1 MASFGASPFLRGR
14 QPGFLLLSGLLI
26 GRSGLGLVEPLDLGP
41 GLGTVVGLLVSLVL
55 FDGGLNL
62 RLPGDTIKTTVQR
75 ITVLRLLISL
85 GAGLLAAHWL
95 AGLNWSVA
103 AVYSAIV
110 LATGPTVVTPLV
122 RQMRLAPPLGDV
134 LEAEGLV
141 LEPIGAVLALLLL
154 ELVLGNLH
162 GWREVA
168 LGLLSRLGGGVLI
181 GVSVGWLLSEVL
193 SRLQPDQASGL
204 PLQLSLGMLFLMYG
218 VSEWLLPESALP
230 ASVAAGLVVGRRPA
244 AYTADLDV
252 LIQELAQLA
261 ITMLFPLLAADV
273 SWAELSPLGW
283 LAPRGIVTASVASLF
298 SIRLEQAGI
307 LGAGRLQGLVFLTIL
322 MTVGLQGLTA
332 QPLAKFYDTDAW
344 ALPERPTTGY
354 LPENFAAVGRS
365 LYLVWVTGGLQPGL
379 WRFTEP
385 WGEEEY
391 TSVDCAFGLI
401 AAARDVTF
409 HKKAASE
416 ALPGMKIHIDVR
428 WGKLTG
434 AALYKALRDYY
445 ASA

>member
-1 MASFGASPFLRGR
+1 MTPERLGLLWGVTVFAGAAARLLAAVSGL
-14 QPGFLLLSGLLI
+14 PGVVLLLLSGLLI

-85 GAGLLAAHWL
+85 GAALLAAHWL

-103 AVYSAIV
+103 AVYSAII

-181 GVSVGWLLSEVL
+181 GVSVGWLLSETL
-193 SRLQPDQASGL
+193 RRLQPDQASGL

-244 AYTADLDV
+244 PYTADLDG

-283 LAPRGIVTASVASLF
+283 GGVLCAGLDAAGRPVAVGVATRLTLGLASAVVSCWLAPEAS
-298 SIRLEQAGI
+298 
-307 LGAGRLQGLVFLTIL
+307 
-322 MTVGLQGLTA
+322 
-332 QPLAKFYDTDAW
+332 
-344 ALPERPTTGY
+344 
-354 LPENFAAVGRS
+354 
-365 LYLVWVTGGLQPGL
+365 
-379 WRFTEP
+379 
-385 WGEEEY
+385 
-391 TSVDCAFGLI
+391 
-401 AAARDVTF
+401 
-409 HKKAASE
+409 
-416 ALPGMKIHIDVR
+416 
-428 WGKLTG
+428 
-434 AALYKALRDYY
+434 
-445 ASA
+445 

>member
-1 MASFGASPFLRGR
+1 MTPERLGLLWGVTVFAGASARLLAAVSGL
-14 QPGFLLLSGLLI
+14 PGVVLLLLSGLLI

-62 RLPGDTIKTTVQR
+62 RLPGDTIRATVKR
-75 ITVLRLLISL
+75 IAVLRLLISL

-95 AGLNWSVA
+95 AGLSWSVA
-103 AVYSAIV
+103 AVFSAIV

-122 RQMRLAPPLGDV
+122 RQIRLAAPLGDV

-162 GWREVA
+162 GWRELV
-168 LGLLSRLGGGVLI
+168 LGLLERLGGGVLI
-181 GVSVGWLLSEVL
+181 GASVGWLLSEL
-193 SRLQPDQASGL
+193 LQRLKPDQSSGL
-204 PLQLSLGMLFLMYG
+204 PLQLTLGMLFLMYG
-218 VSEWLLPESALP
+218 LSEWLLPESALP
-230 ASVAAGLVVGRRPA
+230 ASVAAGIVVGRRQTVH
-244 AYTADLDV
+244 TADLDG

-283 LAPRGIVTASVASLF
+283 GGISCVLVLMLVVRPIAVGVATVGLPLNLPQKLFLGWLAPRGIVTASVASLF
-298 SIRLEQAGI
+298 AIRLEQAGI

-332 QPLAKFYDTDAW
+332 QPLAR
-344 ALPERPTTGY
+344 ALGLIEVSGDETTTSG
-354 LPENFAAVGRS
+354 EA
-365 LYLVWVTGGLQPGL
+365 TLQPG
-379 WRFTEP
+379 E
-385 WGEEEY
+385 
-391 TSVDCAFGLI
+391 V
-401 AAARDVTF
+401 
-409 HKKAASE
+409 
-416 ALPGMKIHIDVR
+416 LPDPGQ
-428 WGKLTG
+428 
-434 AALYKALRDYY
+434 
-445 ASA
+445 

>member
-1 MASFGASPFLRGR
+1 MTPERLGLLWGVTVFAGASARLLAAVSGL
-14 QPGFLLLSGLLI
+14 PGVVLLLLSGLLI

-62 RLPGDTIKTTVQR
+62 RLPGDTIRATVKR
-75 ITVLRLLISL
+75 IAVLRLLISL

-95 AGLNWSVA
+95 AGLSWSVA
-103 AVYSAIV
+103 AVFSAIV

-122 RQMRLAPPLGDV
+122 RQIRLAAPLGDV

-162 GWREVA
+162 GWRELV
-168 LGLLSRLGGGVLI
+168 LGLLERLGGGVLI
-181 GVSVGWLLSEVL
+181 GASVGWLLSEL
-193 SRLQPDQASGL
+193 LQRLKPDQSSGL
-204 PLQLSLGMLFLMYG
+204 PLQLTLGMLFLMYG
-218 VSEWLLPESALP
+218 ISEWLLPESALP
-230 ASVAAGLVVGRRPA
+230 ASVAAGIVVGRRQTVH
-244 AYTADLDV
+244 TADLDG

-283 LAPRGIVTASVASLF
+283 GGISCVLVLMLVVRPVAVGVATVGLPLNLTQKLFLGWLAPRGIVTASVASLF
-298 SIRLEQAGI
+298 AIRLEQAGI

-332 QPLAKFYDTDAW
+332 QPLAR
-344 ALPERPTTGY
+344 ALGLIEASGDETTTSG
-354 LPENFAAVGRS
+354 EA
-365 LYLVWVTGGLQPGL
+365 TLQPG
-379 WRFTEP
+379 E
-385 WGEEEY
+385 
-391 TSVDCAFGLI
+391 V
-401 AAARDVTF
+401 
-409 HKKAASE
+409 
-416 ALPGMKIHIDVR
+416 LPDPGQ
-428 WGKLTG
+428 
-434 AALYKALRDYY
+434 
-445 ASA
+445 

>member
-1 MASFGASPFLRGR
+1 MTPERLGLLWGVTVFAGAGARLLAAVSEL
-14 QPGFLLLSGLLI
+14 PGVVLLLLSGLLI

-41 GLGTVVGLLVSLVL
+41 GLGTLVGLLVSLVL

-62 RLPGDTIKTTVQR
+62 RLPGDTIRETVKR
-75 ITVLRLLISL
+75 IAVLRLLISL

-95 AGLNWSVA
+95 AGLSWSVA
-103 AVYSAIV
+103 AVFSAIV

-122 RQMRLAPPLGDV
+122 RQIRLAAPLGDV

-162 GWREVA
+162 GWRELV
-168 LGLLSRLGGGVLI
+168 LGLLERLGGGVLI
-181 GVSVGWLLSEVL
+181 GASVGWLLSEL
-193 SRLQPDQASGL
+193 LQRLKPDQSSGL
-204 PLQLSLGMLFLMYG
+204 PLQLTLGMLFLMYG

-230 ASVAAGLVVGRRPA
+230 ASVAAGIVVGRRQTVH
-244 AYTADLDV
+244 TADLDG

-283 LAPRGIVTASVASLF
+283 GGISCVLVLMLVVRPIAVSVATAGLPLNGPQKLFLSWLAPRGIVTASVASLF
-298 SIRLEQAGI
+298 AIRLEQAGI

-332 QPLAKFYDTDAW
+332 QPLAR
-344 ALPERPTTGY
+344 ALGLIEESCGATTSSG
-354 LPENFAAVGRS
+354 E
-365 LYLVWVTGGLQPGL
+365 TTLQPG
-379 WRFTEP
+379 E
-385 WGEEEY
+385 
-391 TSVDCAFGLI
+391 V
-401 AAARDVTF
+401 
-409 HKKAASE
+409 
-416 ALPGMKIHIDVR
+416 LPDPGQ
-428 WGKLTG
+428 
-434 AALYKALRDYY
+434 
-445 ASA
+445 

>member
-1 MASFGASPFLRGR
+1 MTPERLGLLWGVTVFAGAGARLLAAVSEL
-14 QPGFLLLSGLLI
+14 PGVVLLLLSGLLI

-62 RLPGDTIKTTVQR
+62 RLPGDTIRETVKR
-75 ITVLRLLISL
+75 IAVLRLLISL

-95 AGLNWSVA
+95 AGLSWSVA
-103 AVYSAIV
+103 AVFSAIV

-122 RQMRLAPPLGDV
+122 RQMRLAAPLGDV

-162 GWREVA
+162 GWRELV
-168 LGLLSRLGGGVLI
+168 LGLLERLGGGVLI
-181 GVSVGWLLSEVL
+181 GASVGWLLSEL
-193 SRLQPDQASGL
+193 LQRLKPDQSSGL
-204 PLQLSLGMLFLMYG
+204 PLQLTLGMLFLMYG

-230 ASVAAGLVVGRRPA
+230 ASVAAGIVVGRRQTA
-244 AYTADLDV
+244 HTADLDG

-283 LAPRGIVTASVASLF
+283 GGISCVLVLMLVVRPVAVGVATVGLPLNLPQKLFLGWLAPRGIVTASVASLF
-298 SIRLEQAGI
+298 AIRLEQAGI

-332 QPLAKFYDTDAW
+332 QPLAR
-344 ALPERPTTGY
+344 ALGLIEASGDETTTSG
-354 LPENFAAVGRS
+354 EA
-365 LYLVWVTGGLQPGL
+365 TLQPG
-379 WRFTEP
+379 E
-385 WGEEEY
+385 
-391 TSVDCAFGLI
+391 V
-401 AAARDVTF
+401 
-409 HKKAASE
+409 
-416 ALPGMKIHIDVR
+416 LPDPGQ
-428 WGKLTG
+428 
-434 AALYKALRDYY
+434 
-445 ASA
+445 